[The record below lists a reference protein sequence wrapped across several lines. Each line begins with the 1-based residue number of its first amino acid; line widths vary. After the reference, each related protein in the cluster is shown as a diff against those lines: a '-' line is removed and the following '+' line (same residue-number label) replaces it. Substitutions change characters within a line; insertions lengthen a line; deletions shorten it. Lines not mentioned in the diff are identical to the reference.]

1 MFGTR
6 VVVADSDLSFR
17 RKLKDI
23 LNHAGYLVTGEPAR
37 GKETLQMVFQIEPDL
52 VVLESRLP
60 GSEGIDVAGI
70 IGEHMVA
77 PVVLT
82 VDGRRQDLGELVR
95 KTGVYGILAK
105 PLQEM
110 SVLPVL
116 ETAIVCFEQVVKLQK
131 QVNELRKKLEARRL
145 VEQAK
150 GLLMESKG
158 LTEQQAYKYLQRLS
172 MDQCLPIAKVAR
184 QVVLSLQG

>member
-1 MFGTR
+1 MPGTR
-6 VVVADSDLSFR
+6 VVIADSDLSFR

-23 LNHAGYLVTGEPAR
+23 LNHAGYLVIGEPAR
-37 GKETLQMVFQIEPDL
+37 GKETLQMVFQMEPDL

-82 VDGRRQDLGELVR
+82 VEGRQQDLGELVR

-116 ETAIVCFEQVVKLQK
+116 ETAVVCFEQVVKLQK
-131 QVNELRKKLEARRL
+131 QVNELRKKLQARRL

-150 GLLMESKG
+150 GLLMENKG

-172 MDQCLPIAKVAR
+172 MDQCLPITKVAR

>member
-1 MFGTR
+1 MSGTR
-6 VVVADSDLSFR
+6 VVIADSDLSFR

-52 VVLESRLP
+52 VILESRLP

-82 VDGRRQDLGELVR
+82 VDGRQQDLGELVR

>member
-1 MFGTR
+1 VSGTR
-6 VVVADSDLSFR
+6 VVIADSDLSFR

-52 VVLESRLP
+52 VILESRLP

-82 VDGRRQDLGELVR
+82 VDGRQQDLGELVR